1 MDRQA
6 PAVADAFR
14 LLRHDLYAHLDEV
27 EFLAM
32 KYGPWV
38 DADVTAARAV
48 IPDLVTVVRV
58 VLALHDTD
66 TFEVCDNCAEEWP
79 CRAFQQIHRV
89 VKDPDREY
97 GRLLARARES

>member
-1 MDRQA
+1 MDSQS

-27 EFLAM
+27 EFLAT
-32 KYGPWV
+32 KYGDWT
-38 DADVTAARAV
+38 DEDRTSARAA
-48 IPDLVTVVRV
+48 IPDLVTVIRV
-58 VLALHDTD
+58 VLALHDTRTHELCD
-66 TFEVCDNCAEEWP
+66 TCDEEWP

-97 GRLLARARES
+97 TRLLVRSRES

>member
-1 MDRQA
+1 MDSQS
-6 PAVADAFR
+6 PAVADAFH

-32 KYGPWV
+32 KYDPWLA
-38 DADVTAARAV
+38 ADVTSARAV
-48 IPDLVTVVRV
+48 IPDLVTAIRV
-58 VLALHDTD
+58 VLALHDTGTYD
-66 TFEVCDNCAEEWP
+66 VCDNCREEWP

-97 GRLLARARES
+97 SRLLARGA